1 MNHPC
6 GAVGISTVDVI
17 VPKSWFDRFSE
28 LYGQVL
34 GASPKIIDRRG
45 EARRVYFQIGLSPQE
60 FSPSAISRR
69 PEKDE
74 LDQNFAARSWHWYSA
89 LVLSVAG
96 REGHGDEVLAT
107 KETAST
113 ISLTW

>member
-17 VPKSWFDRFSE
+17 VPKSRFDRFSE
-28 LYGQVL
+28 LYGQIL

-45 EARRVYFQIGLSPQE
+45 EARRVYFRIGLSPQG

-69 PEKDE
+69 PEKEE
-74 LDQNFAARSWHWYSA
+74 LDQNWLRDHGTGIRAWFFPLQAVKVMGVKCWVPKGLHRRS
-89 LVLSVAG
+89 
-96 REGHGDEVLAT
+96 R
-107 KETAST
+107 
-113 ISLTW
+113 